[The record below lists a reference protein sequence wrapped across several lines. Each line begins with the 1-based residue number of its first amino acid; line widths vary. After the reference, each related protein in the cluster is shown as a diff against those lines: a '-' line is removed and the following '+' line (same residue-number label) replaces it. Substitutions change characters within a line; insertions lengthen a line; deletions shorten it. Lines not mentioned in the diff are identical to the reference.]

1 LGLFQQ
7 KLSKLKVEGKLEK
20 YTPPNYG
27 TNIKVIPYEQWN
39 VKWGRQK
46 KRTEEVFV
54 IIITE
59 LFS

>member
-20 YTPPNYG
+20 YMPPNYG

-39 VKWGRQK
+39 VKCQMGKTKEKNR
-46 KRTEEVFV
+46 RSVCNNNN
-54 IIITE
+54 
-59 LFS
+59 